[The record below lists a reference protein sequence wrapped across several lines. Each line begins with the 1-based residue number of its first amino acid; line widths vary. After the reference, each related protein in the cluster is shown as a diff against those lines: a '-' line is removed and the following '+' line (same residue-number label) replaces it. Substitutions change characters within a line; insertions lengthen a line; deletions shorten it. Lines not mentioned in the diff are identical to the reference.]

1 MSVHRWITL
10 MLILFICGCSR
21 EYLVWYGH
29 SPNRLYRVEVIER
42 NNRQQIKMGET
53 LSQPYLGVALKTIV
67 FSEDSRRFAYAAKTD
82 EGWIVITDGEHSRP
96 WTGIGEVL
104 FGPKQQLVYV
114 ASDLGA
120 WHVVVDGVPSVSFE
134 AVMQGSL
141 TFSPDGYHIAYVVAE
156 GDQSRVVIDG
166 KLGFLYE
173 SVAALR
179 FSPDSQQI
187 AYIVRNGLH
196 QYIALDDKLLG
207 PFNQIADFTIG
218 RNGRL
223 GILVRD
229 HDGWRT
235 VIDGQ
240 EGEVFDNLSSI
251 QFSRNGQYA
260 YAAERDNS
268 WVVIQNGMHSPVY
281 DSVKQLTFA
290 EETLFYEASLGDD
303 TCIVTNNIRGPLLK
317 WVGRLIVSSDG
328 LHVAYLGQPCEG
340 SISVFHNTTVDA
352 VPNAVSGSLVLSD
365 DNQHWACLAQNEID
379 GHLDIVI
386 DGQFRYPF
394 DLEEMMALIMLTPDA
409 SSTQHEK
416 MLRRWVKAELEHYYA
431 KAALTQSSKMSK
443 NSTQK

>member
-1 MSVHRWITL
+1 
-10 MLILFICGCSR
+10 MLILLICGCSR

-42 NNRQQIKMGET
+42 NNRQQVKMGET

-141 TFSPDGYHIAYVVAE
+141 TFSPDGYHLAYVVAE

-166 KLGFLYE
+166 KLDFIYE

-179 FSPDSQQI
+179 FSPDSEQL
-187 AYIVRNGLH
+187 AYIVRNGRR

-218 RNGRL
+218 HKGRL
-223 GILVRD
+223 GLLVRHD
-229 HDGWRT
+229 DGWHA

-240 EGEVFDNLSSI
+240 EGEVFDNLGTI
-251 QFSRNGQYA
+251 QFSKNGQYA

-268 WVVIQNGMHSPVY
+268 WIVNQNGTHSPVY
-281 DSVKQLTFA
+281 DSVKQLTFV
-290 EETLFYEASLGDD
+290 EETLFYEASVSDD
-303 TCIVTNNIRGPLLK
+303 TFIVANNIRGPLLK
-317 WVGRLIVSSDG
+317 WIGRLIVSPDG
-328 LHVAYLGQPCEG
+328 LHTAYLGQPCEG
-340 SISVFHNTTVDA
+340 NISVFHNATVHA
-352 VPNAVSGSLVLSD
+352 VPNALDGSLVLSND
-365 DNQHWACLAQNEID
+365 YQHWACLAQNKVD

-409 SSTQHEK
+409 SKSQHEE
-416 MLRRWVKAELEHYYA
+416 MLRCWIKAELEAYHA
-431 KAALTQSSKMSK
+431 NVVSTQQTEMLK

>member
-1 MSVHRWITL
+1 MSIFRWMT
-10 MLILFICGCSR
+10 LILVLVLCGCSK

-29 SPNRLYRVEVIER
+29 SPDRLHRVEVIEKDK
-42 NNRQQIKMGET
+42 RQQIKMGET

-67 FSEDSRRFAYAAKTD
+67 FSEDSRHFAYAAMTD

-114 ASDLGA
+114 ASDLGG

-141 TFSPDGYHIAYVVAE
+141 TFSPDGYHLAYVVAV
-156 GDQSRVVIDG
+156 GNQFRVVIDG

-179 FSPDSQQI
+179 FSPDSEQI

-268 WVVIQNGMHSPVY
+268 WVVIQNSTHSPIY

-290 EETLFYEASLGDD
+290 KETLFYEASLGDD

-317 WVGRLIVSSDG
+317 WVGRLIVSPDG
-328 LHVAYLGQPCEG
+328 LHIAYLGQPCG
-340 SISVFHNTTVDA
+340 GNISVFHNATVHA
-352 VPNAVSGSLVLSD
+352 VPNALNGTLVLSD
-365 DNQHWACLAQNEID
+365 DYQHWACLVQDEID
-379 GHLDIVI
+379 GTIDIII
-386 DGQFRYPF
+386 DGQLRYPF
-394 DLEEMMALIMLTPDA
+394 DLEEMMALIMLIPDA
-409 SSTQHEK
+409 SSAQHEK
-416 MLRRWVKAELEHYYA
+416 ILRRWVKAELKAYYVKKGSA
-431 KAALTQSSKMSK
+431 QSPETSKKFTRM
-443 NSTQK
+443 